1 MTDRV
6 KQSIRNYIEDIG
18 GIKAIMRRDRMKY
31 ARAIIKLLNDLEESG
46 LYDKTVMLYPFGIS
60 LKPFI
65 FVK

>member
-1 MTDRV
+1 MTDRA

-18 GIKAIMRRDRMKY
+18 GIKVIMRRDRMKY

-46 LYDKTVMLYPFGIS
+46 LYDKMMVLYGWGIS

>member
-1 MTDRV
+1 MTDRA

-31 ARAIIKLLNDLEESG
+31 TRAIIKLLNDLEESG
-46 LYDKTVMLYPFGIS
+46 LYDKTVLLYPLGIS
-60 LKPFI
+60 SKPFI

>member
-1 MTDRV
+1 MTNRA

-18 GIKAIMRRDRMKY
+18 GIKAIMKRDRMKY

>member
-1 MTDRV
+1 MTDRA

-18 GIKAIMRRDRMKY
+18 GIKAIMRSDKMKY

-46 LYDKTVMLYPFGIS
+46 LYDKITMQYMYGIS

-65 FVK
+65 FLK